1 MHDAP
6 AILTSER
13 RDHSRRI
20 IAAMID
26 ADASCTP
33 PARHTL
39 RRAERG
45 QVTVLTLLNHAG
57 QTVADIEI
65 NRVTREIWVRE
76 SHLPEPAWLQM
87 WAMQAGWVVLNTG
100 VFTRP
105 PSLDYA
111 DGMSDSLVIP

>member
-1 MHDAP
+1 MPPRTRKNMHYAP

-26 ADASCTP
+26 VDASCAP

-45 QVTVLTLLNHAG
+45 QVTVLALLNHAG
-57 QTVADIEI
+57 QNVADIEI
-65 NRVTREIWVRE
+65 NHVTREIWVRE

-100 VFTRP
+100 ATV
-105 PSLDYA
+105 
-111 DGMSDSLVIP
+111 

>member
-1 MHDAP
+1 MHYAP

-26 ADASCTP
+26 VDASCAP

-45 QVTVLTLLNHAG
+45 QVTVLALLNHAG
-57 QTVADIEI
+57 QNVADIEI
-65 NRVTREIWVRE
+65 NHVTREIWVRE

-100 VFTRP
+100 ATV
-105 PSLDYA
+105 
-111 DGMSDSLVIP
+111 